1 VVPNQCIPRR
11 SPKSNRPGL
20 YITNTRGILHT
31 VYATFTKRPAS
42 GTFKKRPLPTS
53 FRKLSISRASAHR
66 LITRQRSPFLEIRL
80 PRTQS
85 RPHPHPRSIRV
96 RAMLHSTSPTREGT
110 VSLHA
115 FVAAQLS
122 HGIKIGPYHVQR
134 KAEMSVRAAHPQ
146 SESAQLRIRT
156 PQRPRGLKSRPRV
169 NAHKAHPIKSG
180 KIGRISASS
189 FRLSVRKS

>member
-1 VVPNQCIPRR
+1 MTNVYLAAAQSQIDQAYKSQIPAAFSIPFMRLSPRGQHREHSRR
-11 SPKSNRPGL
+11 GH
-20 YITNTRGILHT
+20 Y
-31 VYATFTKRPAS
+31 RPAS
-42 GTFKKRPLPTS
+42 GSCLFP
-53 FRKLSISRASAHR
+53 A
-66 LITRQRSPFLEIRL
+66 
-80 PRTQS
+80 
-85 RPHPHPRSIRV
+85 HPRIDSSCVSAV
-96 RAMLHSTSPTREGT
+96 RSSKSACPERNPDLTLIHDPLECAQCYSTSPTREGT

-115 FVAAQLS
+115 FVVAQLS
-122 HGIKIGPYHVQR
+122 HGIKIGSYHVQR

-156 PQRPRGLKSRPRV
+156 PQRPLGLKSRPRV